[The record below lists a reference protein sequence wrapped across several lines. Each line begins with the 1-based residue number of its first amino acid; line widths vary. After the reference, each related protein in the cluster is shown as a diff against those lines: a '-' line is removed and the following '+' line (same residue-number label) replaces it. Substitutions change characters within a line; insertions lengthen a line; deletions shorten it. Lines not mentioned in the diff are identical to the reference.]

1 MSRNN
6 VWATL
11 FFHLLTLTSGKD
23 NGGGETLARVFAKL
37 GVNDSLRGSGDASDQ
52 AEKDAE
58 NGVLEKRH
66 VLFFTG

>member
-6 VWATL
+6 IWDTF
-11 FFHLLTLTSGKD
+11 FFHLLTLTGGKD
-23 NGGGETLARVFAKL
+23 NGGGEALARVLAKL

-52 AEKDAE
+52 AEEDAE
-58 NGVLEKRH
+58 DGVFEKRH